1 MLLRRTPL
9 RSEGL
14 SVNDLQAPVQ
24 LNRTSR
30 REMRMTNR
38 NWAPTMKILPLWLF
52 LSVLVFATEGL
63 PQSRGNKAA
72 PRAVYYIEV
81 ARCNAGQLSKKQW
94 QQTADKLKRAGIPAF
109 FAITESLP
117 LSSQTRGE
125 WLLVRI
131 TRRYSS
137 AHVDALVL
145 GPFSSKKAAS
155 AAVNKIPNVVS
166 GEGSAL
172 EEEHSGMW
180 GMGCFIIMG
189 TRAS

>member
-1 MLLRRTPL
+1 MIKTRSLR
-9 RSEGL
+9 
-14 SVNDLQAPVQ
+14 
-24 LNRTSR
+24 
-30 REMRMTNR
+30 
-38 NWAPTMKILPLWLF
+38 PTTKRVVPCLF
-52 LSVLVFATEGL
+52 LLIILVFATDDSA
-63 PQSRGNKAA
+63 QSRK
-72 PRAVYYIEV
+72 PTYYISV

-109 FAITESLP
+109 FASTESLP

-166 GEGSAL
+166 GEGSPL

-189 TRAS
+189 ARAS